1 MPNKLDIL
9 RLFLDEESLTPFAL
23 ANLLDIKQNYA
34 RQIILRLK
42 RQGLIFLH
50 QTFIGGQAYSLTS
63 KGEARVTY
71 LAGKQVAG
79 RKREEVEERGEREE
93 IEEREKRKAVKQE
106 SGPRPRHLSLDEMV
120 LLNALTKPEK
130 GKFLVTKEGDIFYDE
145 KEGYLSPKA
154 AVFLAAHRKIR

>member
-79 RKREEVEERGEREE
+79 RKREEVEER
-93 IEEREKRKAVKQE
+93 EKRKAVKQE
-106 SGPRPRHLSLDEMV
+106 SGPRPRHLSLDEVV

>member
-1 MPNKLDIL
+1 MPEKLDIL
-9 RLFLDEESLTPFAL
+9 RLFLNEEPLTPFAL
-23 ANLLDIKQNYA
+23 ANFLDIKPNYA

-42 RQGLIFLH
+42 RQGLIFPHPTLD
-50 QTFIGGQAYSLTS
+50 GGQGYSLTA
-63 KGEARVTY
+63 KGEARIIY
-71 LAGKQVAG
+71 LAGKQAAG
-79 RKREEVEERGEREE
+79 RKREEV
-93 IEEREKRKAVKQE
+93 EEREKRKAVKQE
-106 SGPRPRHLSLDEMV
+106 SGPRPQHLSLDEVV

>member
-50 QTFIGGQAYSLTS
+50 PTLGGGQAYSLTT
-63 KGEARVTY
+63 KGEARLTY
-71 LAGKQVAG
+71 LAEKQAAEVEE
-79 RKREEVEERGEREE
+79 REEREEVEQREQ
-93 IEEREKRKAVKQE
+93 RKAVKQE
-106 SGPRPRHLSLDEMV
+106 SGPRPQHLSFDEVV

-130 GKFLVTKEGDIFYDE
+130 GKFLVTKDGDIFYNE

-154 AVFLAAHRKIR
+154 AVFLAAHRRTH

>member
-50 QTFIGGQAYSLTS
+50 QTFIGGQAYSLTT
-63 KGEARVTY
+63 KGEARLTY
-71 LAGKQVAG
+71 LAEKQAAEVEE
-79 RKREEVEERGEREE
+79 REEREEVEQREQG
-93 IEEREKRKAVKQE
+93 KAVKQE
-106 SGPRPRHLSLDEMV
+106 SGPRPQHLSFDEVV
-120 LLNALTKPEK
+120 LLNALTKSEK
-130 GKFLVTKEGDIFYDE
+130 GKFLVTKDGDIFYNE

-154 AVFLAAHRKIR
+154 AVFLAAHRSTR